1 MIKMIIV
8 WVMLYTFIHYILAYH
23 VERCF
28 AFFGDASYPTVES
41 VVEITDL
48 FVAVLDCRRM
58 ALLLSGVTK

>member
-1 MIKMIIV
+1 MGDLLILLGDIF
-8 WVMLYTFIHYILAYH
+8 FIRGVHH